1 MTKGIKGIFSV
12 ATLVSLL
19 GCSTFSR
26 EEKAEYKE
34 WIESSDGQMVSIHVW
49 NQKYRQ
55 GRRQRA
61 KLEDAKQEKRRT
73 AEYEEWKQET
83 NGGLIY
89 DSGTG
94 RKIACGRDRWVSEI
108 RDKWLAEKDSRARA
122 QSAKDVMERMEREE
136 DAEKSP
142 EERMH
147 DVFEKKSADIM
158 SKIADR
164 HVACLICG
172 FRFGMSEDEAYHLI
186 EKDGGQTGGGERIW
200 QYGILKKPFRLFD
213 RVQLCFLH
221 GRLCSLK
228 LLISKDIDDVNTAR
242 SEWTMVER
250 LIEKKFG
257 AKFIQGD
264 QQMLGGGETVAMGL
278 LFGNRGVDMALNA
291 NEQERKARRLT
302 TGDIVFLHRG
312 ALNLEVRDV
321 RLETELE
328 DVKKRIEEQKKRA
341 RDNMNGLILNA
352 EDGSDVL

>member
-1 MTKGIKGIFSV
+1 MTKGLKGIFSV
-12 ATLVSLL
+12 ATLVLLL

-34 WIESSDGQMVSIHVW
+34 WLESSDGQMVSIHVW

-55 GRRQRA
+55 GWRQRA

-73 AEYEEWKQET
+73 AEYEEWKRET
-83 NGGLIY
+83 NGGLVY
-89 DSGTG
+89 DSVTG
-94 RKIACGRDRWVSEI
+94 RKIVCGRERWVSEI

-136 DAEKSP
+136 DAKKSP
-142 EERMH
+142 EERLH
-147 DVFEKKSADIM
+147 DVFEKKSAEVM
-158 SKIADR
+158 GKIAER
-164 HVACLICG
+164 HTTCLICG
-172 FRFGMSEDEAYHLI
+172 FRFGMREDEAYHLI
-186 EKDGGQTGGGERIW
+186 EKDGGQTGDGGWIC

-213 RVQLCFLH
+213 RVQLCFFH

-228 LLISKDIDDVNTAR
+228 LLTSKNFDDVNTAR
-242 SEWTMVER
+242 SELTMVER

-278 LFGNRGVDMALNA
+278 LFGNMGVDMALNA

-302 TGDIVFLHRG
+302 ARDIVILHRG

-328 DVKKRIEEQKKRA
+328 DAEKRIKKLKKRA

-352 EDGSDVL
+352 EEGSDVL